1 MHSPRCALGLALF
14 TLSFSLLAQAA
25 DAAKP
30 QAISPRLQAALR
42 AQLPKFEPP
51 ASAETSPAATAATS
65 EPLIT
70 AEGVVL
76 LPDYRV
82 IEKKVFEPRADNW
95 LKSDAVTRREM
106 RRMEAD
112 MTTLEMLLNRW
123 SIPLVGP
130 SFAAR
135 ARARYESRQFRAE
148 FTRVLD
154 LAKTVETFDPRAA
167 QELREA
173 LDFRKL
179 PKENGK

>member
-1 MHSPRCALGLALF
+1 MHSPRCALGL
-14 TLSFSLLAQAA
+14 LLASLGLCSSAVA
-25 DAAKP
+25 DDP
-30 QAISPRLQAALR
+30 SPRILSPRLQAAIR
-42 AQLPKFEPP
+42 GQLPKFEPRPSAESGP
-51 ASAETSPAATAATS
+51 ASENTPV
-65 EPLIT
+65 EPILTPDGI
-70 AEGVVL
+70 VH
-76 LPDYRV
+76 LPDYHV
-82 IEKKVFEPRADNW
+82 IEKRTAEPKPDDW

-112 MTTLEMLLNRW
+112 MTTLELLLNRW

-148 FTRVLD
+148 FTRFLD

-167 QELREA
+167 QELRDA

-179 PKENGK
+179 PKESGK